1 MFLGDF
7 GVFLPVFS
15 VFLRSFPC
23 AVKPSLSNS
32 RPLFRARFSF
42 ICKSASTYLDR
53 KRGEV
58 EGAERMIF
66 GACYVVAFLYYG
78 YSKRQIRV

>member
-7 GVFLPVFS
+7 GAFLPVFS

-23 AVKPSLSNS
+23 AVKHSLSNS
-32 RPLFRARFSF
+32 RPLFRARFSV
-42 ICKSASTYLDR
+42 IRKSASTYLDR
-53 KRGEV
+53 KCGEV
-58 EGAERMIF
+58 EGSERMIF